1 MHTHA
6 YFANSGLSVMKKWQK
21 GHNEYFSHL
30 EHVSKLP
37 EAYESFLLEIVRRRA
52 YDKVDNNCSCSAP
65 HATKFLWLIRMQI
78 FELKVRDC
86 SNDIASFR
94 ASETSRRDV
103 FLRSALPHLPPL
115 FFKMVPSLNE
125 KPPYFTPS
133 LTAVS
138 DLPCSS

>member
-52 YDKVDNNCSCSAP
+52 YDKVDNNCSCCGS
-65 HATKFLWLIRMQI
+65 
-78 FELKVRDC
+78 
-86 SNDIASFR
+86 
-94 ASETSRRDV
+94 
-103 FLRSALPHLPPL
+103 
-115 FFKMVPSLNE
+115 
-125 KPPYFTPS
+125 
-133 LTAVS
+133 
-138 DLPCSS
+138 